1 MYNEIRNIEG
11 IDILGPENID
21 ERAGLISFNVPDVHP
36 HDLGTFLDTKGI
48 AIRTG
53 HHCAMPL
60 IKKLGSHSSARA
72 SFYIYNTKQE
82 IDEFINQALYNPK
95 DGYYMKSNPFGENGD
110 FITSPNI
117 SILFSE
123 MVSIWTIL
131 FWQSLKCPKKINLIE
146 LGSGNGQMIHD
157 LSLIHI

>member
-1 MYNEIRNIEG
+1 MNLN
-11 IDILGPENID
+11 
-21 ERAGLISFNVPDVHP
+21 
-36 HDLGTFLDTKGI
+36 
-48 AIRTG
+48 
-53 HHCAMPL
+53 
-60 IKKLGSHSSARA
+60 KK
-72 SFYIYNTKQE
+72 IYAL
-82 IDEFINQALYNPK
+82 DEFINQALYNPK

-157 LSLIHI
+157 MINSFKSFPKFYKSCNFIILEKSPYLKKIQKKN